1 MRASGTNRGIDR
13 VKRPRRRQ
21 SRGLLHPARLA
32 VHEDPEPE
40 LEVDE
45 GPDRLGR
52 QDILTQPVGIEYATV
67 ETAWRSENVAY
78 GVGHSAW
85 EPSVRGNRERP
96 LVPALDDAGR
106 KQGPHDF
113 LQKTFRLVPTHLEC
127 RRDAGYQLDDAIVQ
141 ERHPGFERDPHAPP
155 VLQHQET

>member
-40 LEVDE
+40 LEGDE
-45 GPDRLGR
+45 GPDRVGR

-78 GVGHSAW
+78 GVRHLGGQ
-85 EPSVRGNRERP
+85 PSVRGERAQQR
-96 LVPALDDAGR
+96 VRAL
-106 KQGPHDF
+106 
-113 LQKTFRLVPTHLEC
+113 
-127 RRDAGYQLDDAIVQ
+127 
-141 ERHPGFERDPHAPP
+141 
-155 VLQHQET
+155 